1 MPSPLPGCTTP
12 QQVLPLLQWA
22 MQLLQSPR
30 VRESD
35 AGARTLQ
42 LLVLKYLSGLG
53 WVLCVAP
60 EPAVSPPAA
69 AACQQEPSAPRLVRS
84 RGWGAGSG
92 CASEQQLVQ
101 AAAAM
106 LASLSGLLRDQL
118 ARAEADMTGL
128 SRSGLVHGTLLAL
141 RYVIEV
147 LPWLALAA
155 SSCNVSL
162 GTSAAAAAAC
172 GLADSSSCS
181 TGEPPC
187 SSSSNSNTGSGELV
201 VQVTGPASAVL
212 HCWVTDLVGLLTTVA
227 DLVKP
232 LLCAQV
238 RMQHHCRSIL

>member
-22 MQLLQSPR
+22 LQLLQSPR

-35 AGARTLQ
+35 AGARALQ
-42 LLVLKYLSGLG
+42 LLVLKYLAGLG

-60 EPAVSPPAA
+60 EPAVSSPAA

-84 RGWGAGSG
+84 RGWGAGGG

-106 LASLSGLLRDQL
+106 LSSLSDLLRDQL
-118 ARAEADMTGL
+118 ARAEADMTGS
-128 SRSGLVHGTLLAL
+128 SRSGLAHGTLLAL
-141 RYVIEV
+141 KYVIEV
-147 LPWLALAA
+147 LPWPALAA
-155 SSCNVSL
+155 SSCNVSM
-162 GTSAAAAAAC
+162 GTSAAAAAVC
-172 GLADSSSCS
+172 GLEDSSSCC
-181 TGEPPC
+181 TPEPL
-187 SSSSNSNTGSGELV
+187 SSSSTIGQPM
-201 VQVTGPASAVL
+201 VQVTGPASVVL
-212 HCWVTDLVGLLTTVA
+212 HCWVTDLVGLLTSVA

-238 RMQHHCRSIL
+238 RIQRHGSGIV